1 MHASSICVAAI
12 ALWIVTLP
20 TAAQAEQP
28 KRLPQ
33 VGLLVPPPPAGYDPA
48 NNPFSQAMLEGLKG
62 NSTFVKDA
70 RGHSAR
76 PNRLLGATGLWLQRG
91 RNACRA

>member
-1 MHASSICVAAI
+1 MAAI

-48 NNPFSQAMLEGLKG
+48 NNPFSQAMLEGL
-62 NSTFVKDA
+62 
-70 RGHSAR
+70 
-76 PNRLLGATGLWLQRG
+76 
-91 RNACRA
+91 